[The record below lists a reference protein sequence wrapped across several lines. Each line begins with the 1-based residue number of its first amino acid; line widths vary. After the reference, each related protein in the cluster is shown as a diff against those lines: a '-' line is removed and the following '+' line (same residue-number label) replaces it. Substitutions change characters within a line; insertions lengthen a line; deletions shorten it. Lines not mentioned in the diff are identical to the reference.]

1 MRAVGARLRDVGA
14 LDRIGDQAKG
24 EVMETININGRD
36 YIAADEVPQALE
48 SDHVCV
54 IATNGWIFEGRAVER
69 GEGSILLAGASVVRC
84 WDNGL
89 GIGGIAKAEHKD
101 DYTLDAC
108 GTVRVHAVVA
118 EIALG
123 W

>member
-1 MRAVGARLRDVGA
+1 
-14 LDRIGDQAKG
+14 
-24 EVMETININGRD
+24 METVNINGRE
-36 YIAADEVPQALE
+36 YIARDDARVAQE

-54 IATNGWIFEGRAVER
+54 IATNGWIFEGHVADRTYN
-69 GEGSILLAGASVVRC
+69 SILLADASVVRC

-89 GIGGIAKAEHKD
+89 GIGGIAEAEHKD

>member
-1 MRAVGARLRDVGA
+1 
-14 LDRIGDQAKG
+14 
-24 EVMETININGRD
+24 METININGRD
-36 YIAADEVPQALE
+36 YIAADEAPQALE

-69 GEGSILLAGASVVRC
+69 DERSILLADASVVRR

-89 GIGGIAKAEHKD
+89 GIGALAKAEHKD

>member
-1 MRAVGARLRDVGA
+1 MRDVGG
-14 LDRIGDQAKG
+14 LETTGGMMDS
-24 EVMETININGRD
+24 MTINGVEFVQRSSVP
-36 YIAADEVPQALE
+36 EVVDSE
-48 SDHVCV
+48 HVCV
-54 IATNGWIFEGRAVER
+54 IATNGWIFEGHCVER
-69 GEGSILLAGASVVRC
+69 EDGCIKLAGASVVRR

-118 EIALG
+118 EIALE

>member
-1 MRAVGARLRDVGA
+1 
-14 LDRIGDQAKG
+14 
-24 EVMETININGRD
+24 METVNINGKE
-36 YIAADEVPQALE
+36 YIAMDGAHVAQE
-48 SDHVCV
+48 SSHVCV
-54 IATNGWIFEGRAVER
+54 IATNGWIFEGYAITRDER
-69 GEGSILLAGASVVRC
+69 SILLADASVVRC

>member
-1 MRAVGARLRDVGA
+1 
-14 LDRIGDQAKG
+14 
-24 EVMETININGRD
+24 METININGKD
-36 YIAADEVPQALE
+36 YVPVEDAPE
-48 SDHVCV
+48 AVKSDHVCV
-54 IATNGWIFEGRAVER
+54 IAASGWIFEGRAVSR
-69 GEGSILLAGASVVRC
+69 EGGAITLAGASVVRR

-89 GIGGIAKAEHKD
+89 GIGGLAKAEHKD